1 MSDHFIPRLSADRRH
16 FISYFTTIGLSSTL
30 FPGVLWA
37 KAQERNG
44 GKITRE
50 TLIAAEEIAGIAFS
64 DAQRD
69 AMLEGVNGNLQRYD
83 DIRRVHID
91 ISVPPA
97 LRFSPVLPG
106 MRFDTQRRSFRPSRP
121 PSVSRPADLE
131 EVAFWPV
138 THQSQLIRSR
148 RVRSIELTEMYL
160 DRLKRFDTSLKCVVT
175 LTEELAL
182 KQARQAD
189 LEIRA
194 GRYRGPLHG
203 IPWGAKDLL
212 SARGYRTTWGAAPFK
227 DQVLDVDATVVRRLA
242 DVGAVLVAK
251 LATGELAHDDI
262 WFGGQTKNPWNLEE
276 GSGGSSAG
284 SAAATAAGLVGFAI
298 GTETGGSMVLPATR
312 CGVTALRPTFGRV
325 SRHGV
330 MPGAWSFDKVGPM
343 CRAVEDCALA
353 FNAIHGPDGMDLTV
367 VDLPFN
373 WDVTVDVR
381 KLRVGYLKAA
391 FEEKH
396 ALKEEEENDERVLQ
410 TLRSLRMTLRPVEL
424 PALPIESALLVTWFG
439 EISAVWDEM
448 IRTGDDRRLTRQ
460 DNDHIG
466 NLCRMTRMVPAVDYV
481 QSSRLRTLIMEAM
494 ARSMADIDVYVA
506 PYSRN
511 EPGPAVSDLNLLLTN
526 GTGYPAMVIPNGVT
540 SQGSPTGIMLVG
552 KLYGEADLL
561 AVAKA
566 FQDATGFHTR
576 HPRLA

>member
-1 MSDHFIPRLSADRRH
+1 
-16 FISYFTTIGLSSTL
+16 
-30 FPGVLWA
+30 
-37 KAQERNG
+37 
-44 GKITRE
+44 
-50 TLIAAEEIAGIAFS
+50 
-64 DAQRD
+64 
-69 AMLEGVNGNLQRYD
+69 
-83 DIRRVHID
+83 
-91 ISVPPA
+91 
-97 LRFSPVLPG
+97 
-106 MRFDTQRRSFRPSRP
+106 
-121 PSVSRPADLE
+121 
-131 EVAFWPV
+131 
-138 THQSQLIRSR
+138 
-148 RVRSIELTEMYL
+148 
-160 DRLKRFDTSLKCVVT
+160 
-175 LTEELAL
+175 
-182 KQARQAD
+182 
-189 LEIRA
+189 
-194 GRYRGPLHG
+194 
-203 IPWGAKDLL
+203 
-212 SARGYRTTWGAAPFK
+212 
-227 DQVLDVDATVVRRLA
+227 
-242 DVGAVLVAK
+242 
-251 LATGELAHDDI
+251 
-262 WFGGQTKNPWNLEE
+262 
-276 GSGGSSAG
+276 
-284 SAAATAAGLVGFAI
+284 
-298 GTETGGSMVLPATR
+298 
-312 CGVTALRPTFGRV
+312 
-325 SRHGV
+325 
-330 MPGAWSFDKVGPM
+330 
-343 CRAVEDCALA
+343 
-353 FNAIHGPDGMDLTV
+353 MDLTV

-424 PALPIESALLVTWFG
+424 PELPIESALLVTWFG
-439 EISAVWDEM
+439 EIGAVWDEM

-511 EPGPAVSDLNLLLTN
+511 EPGPAVSELNLLLTN
-526 GTGYPAMVIPNGVT
+526 GTGYPAMVMPNGVT

>member
-1 MSDHFIPRLSADRRH
+1 MSDHFIPRLSADRRY

-37 KAQERNG
+37 KAQERND

-50 TLIAAEEIAGIAFS
+50 TLMAAEEIAGIAFN
-64 DAQRD
+64 DAQRN
-69 AMLEGVNGNLQRYD
+69 AMLEGVNRNLQRYD

-106 MRFDTQRRSFRPSRP
+106 MRFDTQRRPFRPSRP

-160 DRLKRFDTSLKCVVT
+160 DRLKRFDTSLRCVVT

-189 LEIRA
+189 SEISA

-242 DVGAVLVAK
+242 DAGAVLVAK

-262 WFGGQTKNPWNLEE
+262 WFGGQTKNPWNIEE

-439 EISAVWDEM
+439 EIGAVWDEM